1 VYIVQ
6 VFVRVKINDIDLF
19 TSASQENAVK
29 SLLEDGIVRF
39 DVLQNIEDPQDFLLT
54 EVYSSE
60 EAPLEH
66 KKTLH
71 YKKWKET
78 VEEMMDKPRRSLK
91 YRFIDPNKVVD

>member
-1 VYIVQ
+1 VYVVQ
-6 VFVRVKINDIDLF
+6 VFIRVKKNDIDLF
-19 TSASQENAVK
+19 ISASKENAVR

-54 EVYSSE
+54 EVYSNE

-78 VEEMMDKPRRSLK
+78 VAEMMDKPRQSLK
-91 YRFIDPNKVVD
+91 YRLIDPNKAVD

>member
-6 VFVRVKINDIDLF
+6 VFIRVKKNDIDLF
-19 TSASQENAVK
+19 TSASQDNAVK

-54 EVYSSE
+54 EVYSNE

-78 VEEMMDKPRRSLK
+78 VEELMDKPRQSLK

>member
-6 VFVRVKINDIDLF
+6 VFIRVKKNDIDLF
-19 TSASQENAVK
+19 TSVSQENAVK

-54 EVYSSE
+54 EVYSNE

>member
-1 VYIVQ
+1 MYIVQ
-6 VFVRVKINDIDLF
+6 VFIRVKKNDIALF
-19 TSASQENAVK
+19 ISSSQENAVK

-54 EVYSSE
+54 EVYSNE